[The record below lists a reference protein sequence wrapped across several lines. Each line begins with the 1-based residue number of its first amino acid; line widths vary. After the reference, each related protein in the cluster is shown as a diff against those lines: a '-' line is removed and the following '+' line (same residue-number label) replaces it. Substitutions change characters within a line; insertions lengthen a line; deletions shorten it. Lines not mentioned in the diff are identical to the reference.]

1 MLEALLGSKVRE
13 SVLIYLVGRGKGYAR
28 EIAAFYKYS
37 LSPVQNQ
44 LDRLESGNVLVS
56 FLSGKTR
63 IYSFNPRYPFL
74 KELKALLNKSLVFLP
89 EDEHD
94 KLLKSRRRPRRKLK
108 PL

>member
-1 MLEALLGSKVRE
+1 MLEAILGSKVRE
-13 SVLIYLVGRGKGYAR
+13 SVLIYLVGRDKGYAR

-44 LDRLESGNVLVS
+44 LDRLETGNVLVS
-56 FLSGKTR
+56 VMSGKTR
-63 IYSFNPRYPFL
+63 VYSFNPRYPFL
-74 KELKALLNKSLVFLP
+74 KEIIALMNQAFLFLP

-94 KLLKSRRRPRRKLK
+94 KLLKSRRRPRRRLK

>member
-1 MLEALLGSKVRE
+1 MLETILGSKVRE
-13 SVLIYLVGRGKGYAR
+13 SVLIYLAGRDTGYAR
-28 EIAAFYKYS
+28 EIASFYKYS

-56 FLSGKTR
+56 VLSGRTR

-74 KELKALLNKSLVFLP
+74 KELKTLLNQALLFLP
-89 EDEHD
+89 VDEQD